1 MTELLTKPPQQES
14 QNEERSPQRRRLPRW
29 RHLLILSAVILAGI
43 VWWPKHGSIGSDRG
57 RTNSAAA
64 IPLQFVST
72 LAPARP
78 IKKSPGSKSKRHE
91 TANDP
96 ENEISETGDERFK
109 TLVVGSWQKYQHGNR
124 TLTINED
131 GTADLIVEPDGIWKY
146 LLGDR
151 IQIDIEWK
159 IEEGRA
165 IFLMTGG
172 TPSSKV
178 DVARKLFGDKRDRPI
193 VELTQER
200 FVLLDEEDDEEDVW
214 TRIDDE
220 TP

>member
-1 MTELLTKPPQQES
+1 MTELLTEPPQPES
-14 QNEERSPQRRRLPRW
+14 QDEEQSLKCSRWPRW
-29 RHLLILSAVILAGI
+29 RHLLILSALILAGI
-43 VWWPKHGSIGSDRG
+43 AWWPKHGSEGSGRD
-57 RTNSAAA
+57 RTNSAAT

-72 LAPARP
+72 LAPIGP
-78 IKKSPGSKSKRHE
+78 VGKSSSSEPKRRSSKNGS
-91 TANDP
+91 
-96 ENEISETGDERFK
+96 ENEISETDDERFK
-109 TLVVGSWQKYQHGNR
+109 KLIVGSWQKYQHGNR

-131 GTADLIVEPDGIWKY
+131 GTADLIVEPDGVWKY

-151 IQIDIEWK
+151 MQIDIEWK

-172 TPSSKV
+172 TPSGKV
-178 DVARKLFGDKRDRPI
+178 DVARKMFGDKRDRPI
-193 VELTQER
+193 VELTKDR

-214 TRIDDE
+214 TRIEDE